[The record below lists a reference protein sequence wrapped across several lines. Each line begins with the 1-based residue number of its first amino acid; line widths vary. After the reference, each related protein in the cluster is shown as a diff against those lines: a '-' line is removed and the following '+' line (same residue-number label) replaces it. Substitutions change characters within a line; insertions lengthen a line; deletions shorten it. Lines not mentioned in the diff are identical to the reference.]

1 MIYKVFFHA
10 IYPSSPWPFPLPSS
24 FSFYR
29 FLARSII
36 ASSRHIFVVSSPGS
50 VVTLLP
56 SYCSTNPFICYPI
69 PQRTH
74 LPSSFSCF
82 LTTSPHHCR
91 LFWVFLDTYTAKTVP
106 LIGSFFNFVQSSLP
120 SSSAASTFPCVL
132 FVGHVSVTVVS
143 TCL

>member
-36 ASSRHIFVVSSPGS
+36 ASSRHIFVVTSPGS
-50 VVTLLP
+50 IVTLLP

-106 LIGSFFNFVQSSLP
+106 LIGSFLTSSSRHSRPPAQHPPSRVSSL
-120 SSSAASTFPCVL
+120 SATFQL
-132 FVGHVSVTVVS
+132 QS
-143 TCL
+143 